1 MGWQRL
7 CSAQEVATG
16 GLTGIEIQG
25 VKVLVTRVGDAFVAF
40 PPLCPHMA
48 EPLEISGVC
57 ADGMLTCTKHIW
69 QWELQSGEPG
79 IRRIAVG
86 GYSIRVIGLRRR
98 RNDIPESLVGRS
110 VNPRSR
116 K

>member
-1 MGWQRL
+1 LGWQRL
-7 CSAQEVATG
+7 CSAQDVATG

-69 QWELQSGEPG
+69 QWELQSGEPRG
-79 IRRIAVG
+79 EAEKPLLYYPVRLQDGDVWIDFERELT
-86 GYSIRVIGLRRR
+86 Y
-98 RNDIPESLVGRS
+98 DYHD
-110 VNPRSR
+110 
-116 K
+116 